1 MPSFTLIIPTLGR
14 TVELDRLFASLAAQ
28 EFSSFHCLV
37 IDQNAGDLI
46 DDVLDRWWLRI
57 NIRRLHSVPGVS
69 RSRNLGLLHATG
81 DIVAFPDDDC
91 WYSDGLLSA
100 VAHWFEGHPEFGILS
115 VGARDDEA
123 IVSGN
128 RWLRKRCEIRHHN
141 AFRTTFCSTL
151 FVRRAVACVGERFDE
166 AIGPGS
172 VTGCHGG
179 DETDYILDL
188 LNRGVRGFYDGRW
201 HVGHPRRDMLS
212 GQIDCGRAI
221 AYGRGM
227 GYVLR
232 KHSMRLLGAVF
243 ILYDVVRSGVVAL
256 RGDGDAA
263 ALCLQHARGIV
274 SGWRFYHLQRGG
286 SRT

>member
-28 EFSSFHCLV
+28 DFPRFHCLV

-46 DDVLDRWWLRI
+46 DDVLERWWSRI
-57 NIRRLHSVPGVS
+57 SIRRLQSLPGAS

-91 WYSDGLLSA
+91 WYSDGLLSS
-100 VAHWFEGHPEFGILS
+100 VAAWFEGHAEFGILT
-115 VGARDDEA
+115 VGSRDAEGV
-123 IVSGN
+123 VSGN

-141 AFRTTFCSTL
+141 AFRTTFCSTI
-151 FVRRAVACVGERFDE
+151 FVRRAVTCAGTRFDE

-172 VTGCHGG
+172 ASGLHGG
-179 DETDYILDL
+179 DETDFILNL
-188 LNRGVRGFYDGRW
+188 MRRGVRGFFDGQW
-201 HVGHPRRDMLS
+201 HVGHLRRDMLS
-212 GQIDCGRAI
+212 GQVDAGRAI

-232 KHSMRLLGAVF
+232 KHSLHVLGAVF
-243 ILYDVVRSGVVAL
+243 VLYDVVRSGVVGL
-256 RGDGDAA
+256 MGDVNAA
-263 ALCLQHARGIV
+263 ALCIHHARGIV
-274 SGWRFYHLQRGG
+274 SGWRRYRLQRRG
-286 SRT
+286 SQP